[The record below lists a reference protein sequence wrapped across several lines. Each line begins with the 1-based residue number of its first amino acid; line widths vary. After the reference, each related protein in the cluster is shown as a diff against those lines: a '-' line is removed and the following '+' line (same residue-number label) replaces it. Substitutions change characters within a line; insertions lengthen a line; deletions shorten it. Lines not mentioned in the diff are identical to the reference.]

1 MSGSQDDPNDQI
13 DRLKEVRDKLY
24 SGNQSEM
31 ARKTGLNASTLSRL
45 FNRNTDSPS
54 EETIVK
60 VLNNVNHRELGS
72 LRERWLRRGEGPMF
86 DRSGNPRDSKDSP
99 RGRRQNSEDKREAV
113 SDAKRVDSGPDEID
127 LNSGRDAIYPPTI
140 IYKGSFQEIE
150 QEPIGYIEGDDALS
164 RPGRV
169 VFWMPVRSDSMEDTI
184 PKGVLVPIQKFS
196 PTQTDLVEDDIYLF
210 RLENAVQIKRLQRR
224 PDKKIQVISDS
235 SDYNDFN
242 IDLSNETDFELLG
255 RVLVR

>member
-1 MSGSQDDPNDQI
+1 MSGSLDDPSDQI
-13 DRLKEVRDKLY
+13 DRLKEVRDRLY

-31 ARKTGLNASTLSRL
+31 ARRTGLNASTLSRL
-45 FNRNTDSPS
+45 FNRDTDSPS

-72 LRERWLRRGEGPMF
+72 LSERWLRRGEGPMF

-99 RGRRQNSEDKREAV
+99 RGRRQNSEEKREAV
-113 SDAKRVDSGPDEID
+113 SEAKRGGGPDEID
-127 LNSGRDAIYPPTI
+127 LNSGRDAIYPPTA

-150 QEPIGYIEGDDALS
+150 QEPIGYIEGDDARS

-169 VFWMPVRSDSMEDTI
+169 VFWMPVRSDSMEDTL
-184 PKGVLVPIQKFS
+184 PKGGLVPIQKFN

-224 PDKKIQVISDS
+224 PDKRIQVISDS
-235 SDYNDFN
+235 GAYDDFT
-242 IDLSNETDFELLG
+242 IALGDRTDFEILG